1 MRLKSTSIVIL
12 AVFILLLA
20 ACGGFSEPQA
30 GFEPVS
36 QMGVGNNLVDTAV
49 AQTQTAQSNTPAPNI
64 VVDDSLLEQENAFIQ
79 VFEEVNPSVV
89 HIGLVD
95 GQGSG
100 FIFDESGYIVT
111 NNHVVAGASSIT
123 VTFHDGSQLDAR
135 LIGTDPDSDLAVIK
149 VNANSGTL
157 KALPLADSEQLRV
170 GQIVVAIGSPFG
182 LESTLTTGVI
192 SGLNRTFPGNGS
204 YTIPDIIQTDAAIN
218 PGNSGGPLLDLQ
230 GRLIG
235 VNTAI
240 ESPVRGSSG
249 VGFAVP
255 ANIVAKV
262 IPQLINGGEVAHPWL
277 GISGSELSAQ
287 LAASFNLDADQRGI
301 LVSSVSAGGP
311 AARAGLRGADLQ
323 TNEVGDIIVGIDGQ
337 PVTEFDH
344 LLGYIVQHTQV
355 GQTVELQVL
364 RNGELITVDVTM
376 GERPSSN

>member
-1 MRLKSTSIVIL
+1 MQIKSKSIVIL

-20 ACGGFSEPQA
+20 ACGGLAEPQA
-30 GFEPVS
+30 KFEPIS
-36 QMGVGNNLVDTAV
+36 QMGLSDNLVDTAV
-49 AQTQTAQSNTPAPNI
+49 VQTQAAQSNSPTPNI
-64 VVDDSLLEQENAFIQ
+64 TVDSSLLEQENAFIQ
-79 VFEEVNPSVV
+79 VYEQVNPSVV

-100 FIFDESGYIVT
+100 FVFDESGYIVT

-123 VTFHDGSQLDAR
+123 VTFHDGSQLDAK
-135 LIGTDPDSDLAVIK
+135 LVGTDPDSDLAVVK
-149 VNANSGTL
+149 VAAKTGTL
-157 KALPLADSEQLRV
+157 QALPLANSEQLRV

-262 IPQLINGGEVAHPWL
+262 IPQLINGGAAAHPWL

-287 LAASFNLDADQRGI
+287 LADSFNLDAEQRGI

-311 AARAGLRGADLQ
+311 ADRAGLRGANLQ
-323 TNEVGDIIVGIDGQ
+323 TNVAGDIIVGIDDQ